1 MWLALNHVLLLL
13 ILSQLH
19 RTYFNFTALALCMRN
34 IRCAT
39 VREHMNGDKVGS
51 LCGFFLLWTSQKS
64 CVLCLTQPPV
74 ASGDFTHGACNS

>member
-19 RTYFNFTALALCMRN
+19 HTYFNFTALALCMRN
-34 IRCAT
+34 ICCAT
-39 VREHMNGDKVGS
+39 DHMNGDKVGS